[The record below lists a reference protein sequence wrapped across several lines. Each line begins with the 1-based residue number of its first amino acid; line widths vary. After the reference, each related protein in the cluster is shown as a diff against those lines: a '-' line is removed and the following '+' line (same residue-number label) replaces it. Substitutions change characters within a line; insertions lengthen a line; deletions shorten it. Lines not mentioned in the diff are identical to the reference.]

1 MAELHQPHD
10 KLLKGTFSNP
20 ENARAFFKNHLPESV
35 AALCAWE
42 TLEVLPSTFVDPR
55 FATVESDLLFHV
67 RIRDT
72 EAFIY
77 LLFEHQ
83 SREHPLMAFRLLCY
97 VVRIWEDYLAAHPQA
112 KTLPPVL
119 PVVLAQDSKPWTG
132 GTRLSDLIG
141 IPMEHEAALRPWQP
155 ELVFKLMELVRIP
168 YGDLRGTPE
177 GVLTLRALK
186 AEPVG
191 ELLSDPVW
199 ELRTL
204 EMISGAARE
213 RFFRYMCAREQS
225 RDAFLDRLARLEAC
239 PTLKSEFM
247 TIAEQLRAEGS
258 REAWEKGREEGRNE
272 GVLGA
277 KRAAVQRALE
287 LRHGTVPKRLSE
299 RVFSVGSADA
309 LDILLEAAICCS
321 SVAEFEQRLPELG

>member
-1 MAELHQPHD
+1 
-10 KLLKGTFSNP
+10 
-20 ENARAFFKNHLPESV
+20 
-35 AALCAWE
+35 
-42 TLEVLPSTFVDPR
+42 
-55 FATVESDLLFHV
+55 
-67 RIRDT
+67 
-72 EAFIY
+72 
-77 LLFEHQ
+77 
-83 SREHPLMAFRLLCY
+83 
-97 VVRIWEDYLAAHPQA
+97 
-112 KTLPPVL
+112 
-119 PVVLAQDSKPWTG
+119 
-132 GTRLSDLIG
+132 
-141 IPMEHEAALRPWQP
+141 
-155 ELVFKLMELVRIP
+155 
-168 YGDLRGTPE
+168 
-177 GVLTLRALK
+177 
-186 AEPVG
+186 
-191 ELLSDPVW
+191 VW

-258 REAWEKGREEGRNE
+258 REAWEKGREEG
-272 GVLGA
+272 VLGA